1 MVKNNIFRWRKTCF
15 ETIDSHLLN
24 GQVCKCFT
32 SRTNYEL
39 LSKYYIFLRKNGFE
53 QRVFSRLLVKIPKE
67 LLHAGG
73 AAGKVGAA
81 ETTLLQLGPVGRM
94 LGVRLDRGVSVS
106 VLKKNFVQPT
116 RIFCTSRI
124 SWNRSLIGC
133 PSFFI
138 LVLKIGRNS

>member
-1 MVKNNIFRWRKTCF
+1 MCN
-15 ETIDSHLLN
+15 
-24 GQVCKCFT
+24 CFT

-81 ETTLLQLGPVGRM
+81 ETALLQLGPAGRM
-94 LGVRLDRGVSVS
+94 LGVG
-106 VLKKNFVQPT
+106 
-116 RIFCTSRI
+116 IEI
-124 SWNRSLIGC
+124 
-133 PSFFI
+133 
-138 LVLKIGRNS
+138 